1 MAVIHRNDE
10 IARDIYLME
19 VELTDEETG
28 VPAPGQFYMLRG
40 WESYPLLSRPVS
52 VFDYEELPCMNLDGE
67 IVDGAPVNRVLSFLY
82 QVVGE
87 GTMLLAE
94 LSEGSEITLEGPF
107 GTGFPEVDR
116 DLTVVGGG
124 IGIAPLYYL
133 ARSYRKNHRGR
144 KLSVYL
150 GFSEESYAVNLF
162 EELADVI
169 KVDVGGYVTD
179 LFRDRDFT
187 DNDTVIA
194 CGPMVMMQAVM
205 DQIPAD
211 ADVFVSLEAR
221 MACGV
226 GACLGC
232 VTDVPLVYK
241 NVDGIAVRDGLR
253 HVKVCTE
260 GPVVKRE
267 VTQ

>member
-10 IARDIYLME
+10 IARGIYLME
-19 VELTDEETG
+19 AELTDDEQG
-28 VPAPGQFYMLRG
+28 VPVPGQFYMLRG

-52 VFDYEELPCMNLDGE
+52 VFDYEEIQCMNLDGE
-67 IVDGAPVNRVLSFLY
+67 IEEGAPVNRVLSFLY

-107 GTGFPEVDR
+107 GQGFAEVER
-116 DLTVVGGG
+116 NLTLVGGG

-133 ARSYRKNHRGR
+133 ARTYRRGHRDR

-187 DNDTVIA
+187 EDDTVIA

-205 DQIPAD
+205 DQIPA
-211 ADVFVSLEAR
+211 ASEVFVSLEAR

-232 VTDVPLVYK
+232 VTDVPLVYQD
-241 NVDGIAVRDGLR
+241 VDGTAVRSGLR

-260 GPVVKRE
+260 GPVVRRE
-267 VTQ
+267 VIR